1 MFGNYRTKKFTDIYS
16 DVDSFLGD
24 YTNVGIPT
32 MITTNN
38 ATTLYYLLYARYGN
52 STIANFDENQFK
64 YKLFGLIFQYGPNWE
79 KELSI
84 QSNLRNLTEDE
95 LREGSRA
102 IYNKALNPNTEPTT
116 EELEYISEQNTTKY
130 RKSKIEGYGLLME
143 LLKRDVTEEF
153 LNRFKKLFISI
164 VEPYSPLYYVE
175 NEEGGEE
182 DA

>member
-1 MFGNYRTKKFTDIYS
+1 MFGNFRTKKFNDIYN
-16 DVDSFLGD
+16 DVNSFLTD
-24 YTNVGIPT
+24 YEGIGIPNI
-32 MITTNN
+32 ITTTN

-64 YKLFGLIFQYGPNWE
+64 YKLFGIIFQYGPTWE

-84 QSNLRNLTEDE
+84 QAELRGLTTDE
-95 LREGSRA
+95 IREGSRA
-102 IYNKALNPNTEPTT
+102 IYNKALNPNSAPTT
-116 EELEYISEQNTTKY
+116 EELDYISEQNTTKY

-153 LNRFKKLFISI
+153 LNKFKKLFISI
-164 VEPYSPLYYVE
+164 TEPYSPLWYATE
-175 NEEGGEE
+175 EEGGNE

>member
-1 MFGNYRTKKFTDIYS
+1 MFGNFRTKTFNDIYS
-16 DVDSFLGD
+16 DVDTFLDD
-24 YTNVGIPT
+24 YSNIGIPNI
-32 MITTNN
+32 ITTTN

-64 YKLFGLIFQYGPNWE
+64 YKLFSTIWQYGPNWE

-84 QSNLRNLTEDE
+84 QTNLRGLTEDE
-95 LREGSRA
+95 IREGSRA

-116 EELEYISEQNTTKY
+116 EELDYISEQSTTKY

-153 LNRFKKLFISI
+153 LAKFKKLFIQI
-164 VEPYSPLYYVE
+164 VEPYSPLWYE
-175 NEEGGEE
+175 TEEEGGNE
-182 DA
+182 